1 MQSLLYNLLPIFNS
15 KREHLVR
22 YDSWYSRL
30 QQRLSYLLISSP
42 LQTLLVD
49 VQSLLASTDSIR
61 VGSVPISVLAL

>member
-15 KREHLVR
+15 KREHLVP

-30 QQRLSYLLISSP
+30 QQRLTYVLISSP
-42 LQTLLVD
+42 LQTLLAD
-49 VQSLLASTDSIR
+49 VQSLLALTDSIR